1 MDRGNLK
8 FYKIFQIG
16 EREENMEEAK
26 KVNEESNLGHESILE
41 KYDTESR
48 FRKFDKNSIPG
59 IIVFIVCIG
68 LSLFHLYTAWRG
80 PLVTL
85 MHRAVHTSV
94 VMALIFVLYPFS
106 KKSSKK
112 APSILDWLFA
122 LGSIALGVYII
133 VNYKEL
139 VMRAGLPNKTDVL
152 FGVAAIL
159 LVLEAARRITG
170 KEISFLAILFLLY
183 AYLGPKLPNIIAHRG
198 YTITDIAQYMYLT
211 TEGIFGIAIGVS
223 STYIFLFVLFGAFL
237 QKSGMGQFFND
248 LSMAI
253 AGSGKGG
260 PAKVAVISSGFLGSI
275 NGSAVANVVTTGA
288 FTIPL
293 MKKIGYKKEFA
304 GAVEAAA
311 SCGGQ
316 ILPPVMGAAAF
327 IMAEY
332 LGIKYIKIAVAAIIP
347 ALLYYLGV
355 IVIIHLRAS
364 KRGLT
369 GMPKEQLPKV
379 WDVLKKRGH
388 LLLPLVAL
396 LYLLISGRTPIYAAF
411 FSILFTIGVSAI
423 RKETRMSFRDIID
436 ALENGAR
443 TALGVAMSCAVVGLI
458 IGVATLTGFG
468 LKLAG
473 AILFLGKGNLFIT
486 LVLTMIACIVLGMG
500 LPSIPAYIITATMA
514 APALAKMGIPPLVSH
529 MFVFY
534 FGMLANLTPP
544 VALAAFAGA
553 GIAGGKPAQTGF
565 QAVKL
570 ALAGFVVPYIFA
582 YSPELLLIDVTPINI
597 VVVIATAII
606 GVIALGSAAEGYLF
620 KELNVFIR
628 IVMLIS
634 ALMLIFPGWQTDL
647 IGIALFG
654 TIFMTTRI
662 KKDQLVSNP

>member
-1 MDRGNLK
+1 MDEGRLN
-8 FYKIFQIG
+8 
-16 EREENMEEAK
+16 N
-26 KVNEESNLGHESILE
+26 SNNPIGHEKVLE

-59 IIVFIVCIG
+59 IIVFIACIG
-68 LSLFHLYTAWRG
+68 LSIFHLYTAWRG

-85 MHRAVHTSV
+85 VHRSVHTSI
-94 VMALIFVLYPFS
+94 VMALVFILYPFS

-112 APSILDWLFA
+112 KPSILDWGCA
-122 LGSIALGVYII
+122 LLSLSLGGYII
-133 VNYKEL
+133 INYKQL
-139 VMRAGLPNKTDVL
+139 VMRAGMPNNFDVI
-152 FGVAAIL
+152 FGFMAIL

-170 KEISFLAILFLLY
+170 KEITFLAIIFLVY
-183 AYLGPKLPNIIAHRG
+183 AYIGPYLPNIIAHRG
-198 YTITDIAQYMYLT
+198 YGLKDIAEYMYLT

-253 AGSGKGG
+253 AGAGKGG
-260 PAKVAVISSGFLGSI
+260 PAKVAVVSSGFLGSI

-293 MKKIGYKKEFA
+293 MKKIGYDKEFA

-332 LGIKYIKIAVAAIIP
+332 LGVEYIKIAISAIIP

-364 KRGLT
+364 RKGLT
-369 GMPKEQLPKV
+369 GMPKNELPRV
-379 WDVLKKRGH
+379 STVLKERGH
-388 LLLPLVAL
+388 LLLPLVGL
-396 LYLLISGRTPIYAAF
+396 LYFLISGKTPIYAAF
-411 FSILFTIGVSAI
+411 WSILLAIIVSFL
-423 RKETRMSFRDIID
+423 RKETRMSFKDIID
-436 ALENGAR
+436 ALESGAR

-473 AILFLGKGNLFIT
+473 AILFLGKGNLLLT
-486 LVLTMIACIVLGMG
+486 LILTMVACIVLGMG

-514 APALAKMGIPPLVSH
+514 APALAKMGVPHLVSH

-570 ALAGFVVPYIFA
+570 ALAGFVVPYIFVF
-582 YSPELLLIDVTPINI
+582 SPSLLLINTTLFDTII
-597 VVVIATAII
+597 VLITAVI
-606 GVIALGSAAEGYLF
+606 GVVALGSSVEGYLN
-620 KELNVFIR
+620 KKLNIVLR
-628 IVMLIS
+628 ILMLIS
-634 ALMLIFPGWQTDL
+634 ALLLIKPGIYSDGIGITIFMLIFISGKV
-647 IGIALFG
+647 
-654 TIFMTTRI
+654 
-662 KKDQLVSNP
+662 KKKRVLSNA

>member
-1 MDRGNLK
+1 
-8 FYKIFQIG
+8 
-16 EREENMEEAK
+16 MEEIK
-26 KVNEESNLGHESILE
+26 KENKEGTVEQETLLE
-41 KYDTESR
+41 KYDTEAR

-85 MHRAVHTSV
+85 MHRAVHTSII
-94 VMALIFVLYPFS
+94 MALVFILYPFG

-112 APSILDWLFA
+112 APSVLDWIFA
-122 LGSIALGVYII
+122 LGSAALGGYI
-133 VNYKEL
+133 VLNYKAL
-139 VMRAGLPNKTDVL
+139 VMRAGMPNNVDVI
-152 FGVAAIL
+152 FGIVAIL

-170 KEISFLAILFLLY
+170 KEISLLAILFLLY

-198 YTITDIAQYMYLT
+198 YSITDIAEYMYLT

-248 LSMAI
+248 LAMAI

-332 LGIKYIKIAVAAIIP
+332 LGIQYIKIAVAAIIP

-364 KRGLT
+364 RRGLT
-369 GMPKEQLPKV
+369 GMPKDQLPRV
-379 WDVLKKRGH
+379 WDVLKSRGH
-388 LLLPLVAL
+388 LLLPLIGL

-411 FSILFTIGVSAI
+411 FSILFTIAVSAM
-423 RKETRMSFRDIID
+423 RKETRMSFKDIID

-486 LVLTMIACIVLGMG
+486 LILTMVACIVLGMG

-514 APALAKMGIPPLVSH
+514 APALARMGIPPLVSH

-582 YSPELLLIDVTPINI
+582 YSPELLLIDVTPLNI
-597 VVVIATAII
+597 VIVVITAVI
-606 GVIALGSAAEGYLF
+606 GVVALGAAAEGYLF
-620 KELNVFIR
+620 NELNIFFRAI
-628 IVMLIS
+628 MLVS
-634 ALMLIFPGWQTDL
+634 ALMLMLPGWHTDL
-647 IGIALFG
+647 IGIVLFSI
-654 TIFMTTRI
+654 IFTFTKIKTR
-662 KKDQLVSNP
+662 KSEVLSVDVNQ

>member
-1 MDRGNLK
+1 
-8 FYKIFQIG
+8 
-16 EREENMEEAK
+16 MEEIK
-26 KVNEESNLGHESILE
+26 KDKEEQGLGHEAVLE

-59 IIVFIVCIG
+59 IIVFLMCIG

-85 MHRAVHTSV
+85 MHRAVHTTV
-94 VMALIFVLYPFS
+94 VMSLIFILYPFS

-112 APSILDWLFA
+112 NPSIFDWIFA
-122 LGSIALGVYII
+122 VATLGLGAYI
-133 VNYKEL
+133 VFNYKAL
-139 VMRAGLPNKTDVL
+139 VMRAGMPNDTDVI
-152 FGVAAIL
+152 FGIVAIL

-170 KEISFLAILFLLY
+170 KEIAFLAVLFLSY

-198 YTITDIAQYMYLT
+198 YSIRDIAEYMYLT

-332 LGIKYIKIAVAAIIP
+332 LGIQYIKIAVAAIIP

-355 IVIIHLRAS
+355 ITIIHLRAS
-364 KRGLT
+364 KKGLT
-369 GMPKEQLPKV
+369 GMPKDQLPKV
-379 WDVLKKRGH
+379 WDVLKDRGH
-388 LLLPLVAL
+388 LLLPLIVL
-396 LYLLISGRTPIYAAF
+396 LYLLVSGRTPIYAAF
-411 FSILFTIGVSAI
+411 FSILFTIAISAVK
-423 RKETRMSFRDIID
+423 KETRMGFKDIID
-436 ALENGAR
+436 ALESGAR

-473 AILFLGKGNLFIT
+473 AILFLGKGMLFPT
-486 LVLTMIACIVLGMG
+486 LFLTMIACIVLGMG

-582 YSPELLLIDVTPINI
+582 YSPELLLIDVTPVKVVI
-597 VVVIATAII
+597 VVVTAIV
-606 GVIALGSAAEGYLF
+606 GVIALGGAVEGYLL
-620 KELNVFIR
+620 KSLNIISR
-628 IVMLIS
+628 IVMLS
-634 ALMLIFPGWQTDL
+634 AALLLIFPGWQTDL
-647 IGIALFG
+647 VGIILFAIIYISQRLNRG
-654 TIFMTTRI
+654 
-662 KKDQLVSNP
+662 QVLSNA

>member
-1 MDRGNLK
+1 
-8 FYKIFQIG
+8 
-16 EREENMEEAK
+16 MEEIK
-26 KVNEESNLGHESILE
+26 KENKEGTVEQETLLE
-41 KYDTESR
+41 KYDTEAR

-85 MHRAVHTSV
+85 MHRAVHTSII
-94 VMALIFVLYPFS
+94 MALVFILYPFG

-112 APSILDWLFA
+112 APSVLDWIFA
-122 LGSIALGVYII
+122 LGSAALGGYI
-133 VNYKEL
+133 VLNYKAL
-139 VMRAGLPNKTDVL
+139 VMRAGMPNNVDVI
-152 FGVAAIL
+152 FGIVAIL

-170 KEISFLAILFLLY
+170 KEISLLAILFLLY

-198 YTITDIAQYMYLT
+198 YSITDIAEYMYLT

-248 LSMAI
+248 LAMAI

-332 LGIKYIKIAVAAIIP
+332 LGIQYIKIAVAAIIP

-364 KRGLT
+364 RRGLT
-369 GMPKEQLPKV
+369 GMPKDQLPRV
-379 WDVLKKRGH
+379 WDVLKSRGH
-388 LLLPLVAL
+388 LLLPLIGL

-411 FSILFTIGVSAI
+411 FSILFTIAVSAI
-423 RKETRMSFRDIID
+423 RKETRMSFKDIID

-486 LVLTMIACIVLGMG
+486 LILTMVACIVLGMG

-514 APALAKMGIPPLVSH
+514 APALARMGIPPLVSH

-582 YSPELLLIDVTPINI
+582 YSPELLLIDVTPLNI
-597 VVVIATAII
+597 VIVVITAVI
-606 GVIALGSAAEGYLF
+606 GVVALGAAAEGYLF
-620 KELNVFIR
+620 NELNIFFRAI
-628 IVMLIS
+628 MLVS
-634 ALMLIFPGWQTDL
+634 ALMLMLPGWHTDL
-647 IGIALFG
+647 IGIVLFSI
-654 TIFMTTRI
+654 IFTFTKIKTR
-662 KKDQLVSNP
+662 KSEVLSVDVNQ

>member
-1 MDRGNLK
+1 ME
-8 FYKIFQIG
+8 IG
-16 EREENMEEAK
+16 EET
-26 KVNEESNLGHESILE
+26 VIGHEEILE

-48 FRKFDKNSIPG
+48 FRKFDKNSLPG

-68 LSLFHLYTAWRG
+68 LSLFHLFTAWRG

-85 MHRAVHTSV
+85 MHRGVHISV
-94 VMALIFVLYPFS
+94 IMALVFILYPFG

-112 APSILDWLFA
+112 KPSIVDWLLA
-122 LGSIALGVYII
+122 VLSLSLGGYII
-133 VNYKEL
+133 INYNQL
-139 VMRAGLPNKTDVL
+139 VMRAGMPNDMDIV
-152 FGVAAIL
+152 FGFMAIL

-170 KEISFLAILFLLY
+170 KEIVILAIIFLLY
-183 AYLGPKLPNIIAHRG
+183 AHFGPSLPNIIAHRG
-198 YTITDIAQYMYLT
+198 YSFRDIAEYMYLT
-211 TEGIFGIAIGVS
+211 TEGIYGIAIGVS

-237 QKSGMGQFFND
+237 QKTGMGQFFND

-253 AGSGKGG
+253 AGGGKGG

-275 NGSAVANVVTTGA
+275 NGSAIANVVTTGA

-293 MKKIGYKKEFA
+293 MKKIGYDKEFA

-332 LGIKYIKIAVAAIIP
+332 LGIKYITIAKSAIIP

-355 IVIIHLRAS
+355 IIIIHLRAS
-364 KRGLT
+364 KKGLV
-369 GMPKEQLPKV
+369 GISKENLPKV
-379 WDVLKKRGH
+379 WEVLKQRGH
-388 LLLPLVAL
+388 LLLPLIGL
-396 LYLLISGRTPIYAAF
+396 LYFLISGRTPIYAAF
-411 FSILFTIGVSAI
+411 WSIILAIFVSFL
-423 RKETRMSFRDIID
+423 RKETRMSFRDILE
-436 ALENGAR
+436 ALESGAR
-443 TALGVAMSCAVVGLI
+443 TALGVAMACAVVGLI

-473 AILFLGKGNLFIT
+473 AILFLGKGNLLIT
-486 LVLTMIACIVLGMG
+486 LILTMVACIVLGMG

-514 APALAKMGIPPLVSH
+514 APALAKMGVPLLVSH

-565 QAVKL
+565 QAIKL
-570 ALAGFVVPYIFA
+570 ALAGFIVPYIFV
-582 YSPELLLIDVTPINI
+582 YSPSLLLIDTT
-597 VVVIATAII
+597 VVDIILVLITAVI
-606 GVIALGSAAEGYLF
+606 GVIALGASVEGYLNRN
-620 KELNVFIR
+620 LNIINRLLLFV
-628 IVMLIS
+628 S
-634 ALMLIFPGWQTDL
+634 ALMLINPGIYSDGIGVIIFIL
-647 IGIALFG
+647 IFISGKISG
-654 TIFMTTRI
+654 
-662 KKDQLVSNP
+662 KKVLSNA

>member
-1 MDRGNLK
+1 MS
-8 FYKIFQIG
+8 
-16 EREENMEEAK
+16 ETK
-26 KVNEESNLGHESILE
+26 KVEKEPEIDQASLLE
-41 KYDTESR
+41 KFDTESR
-48 FRKFDKNSIPG
+48 FRKFDKQSIPG
-59 IIVFIVCIG
+59 IIVFIMCIG
-68 LSLFHLYTAWRG
+68 LSLFHLYTAWKG

-85 MHRAVHTSV
+85 MHRAVHTSI
-94 VMALIFVLYPFS
+94 VMALVYILYPMT
-106 KKSSKK
+106 KKSSRK
-112 APSILDWLFA
+112 APAIIDWLFA
-122 LGSIALGVYII
+122 LGSIFLGGYI
-133 VNYKEL
+133 VLNYNEL
-139 VMRAGLPNKTDVL
+139 VMRAGMPTNTDVIV
-152 FGVAAIL
+152 GVFAII

-170 KEISFLAILFLLY
+170 KEIALLAVLFLVY

-198 YTITDIAQYMYLT
+198 YNIRDIAEYMYLT
-211 TEGIFGIAIGVS
+211 TEGIYGIAIGVS

-293 MKKIGYKKEFA
+293 MKKIGYKEEFA
-304 GAVEAAA
+304 GGVEAAA

-332 LGIKYIKIAVAAIIP
+332 LGIEYIKIATSAIIP

-364 KRGLT
+364 KKGLT
-369 GMPKEQLPKV
+369 GMPKEELPKV
-379 WDVLKKRGH
+379 WDVLKQRGH
-388 LLLPLVAL
+388 LLLPLVVL

-411 FSILFTIGVSAI
+411 FSIIFTIIVSAI
-423 RKETRMSFRDIID
+423 RKETRMGFKDIVD
-436 ALENGAR
+436 ALEGGAR

-458 IGVATLTGFG
+458 IGVSTQTGFG

-473 AILFLGKGNLFIT
+473 AILFLGRGKLLLTLF
-486 LVLTMIACIVLGMG
+486 LTMIACIVLGMG

-514 APALAKMGIPPLVSH
+514 APALAEMGIPPLVSH

-553 GIAGGKPAQTGF
+553 GIAGGNPAKTGF
-565 QAVKL
+565 EAVRL

-582 YSPELLLIDVTPINI
+582 YSPQLLLIDTTLGGII
-597 VVVIATAII
+597 LVVVTAII
-606 GVIALGSAAEGYLF
+606 GVIGLGAAAEGYLMRD
-620 KELNVFIR
+620 LN
-628 IVMLIS
+628 IVTRLILLAS
-634 ALMLIFPGWQTDL
+634 AIMLIFPGWQTDV
-647 IGIALFG
+647 IGITLFIA
-654 TIFMTTRI
+654 IFTLS
-662 KKDQLVSNP
+662 KFKSNKQLSEA